1 VDTFIIVAFAAL
13 YLIILFVRGGWLLF
27 VWLLLKL
34 IGLAVWIFIAVIAV
48 CFLGSLAALLVERL
62 REAAVSGLIVSSAV
76 LFLTG
81 NVIVRLQRAKGRI
94 GVIGRIM
101 FGDEKK

>member
-1 VDTFIIVAFAAL
+1 MDTFIIVAFAAL

-81 NVIVRLQRAKGRI
+81 NVIVRLQRAKGFVGELSRF
-94 GVIGRIM
+94 M
-101 FGDEKK
+101 LGDEE